1 MKFRIIHMPF
11 LPVAGMAIFPFVFL
25 KHSEHSLDRQIMNHE
40 FIHLRQQLEL
50 LIVPFYILYLLNYL
64 VNLLYYRNHF
74 LAYKNIVFEREAYE
88 NDTDSAYLA
97 KRKFASWR
105 NYL

>member
-11 LPVAGMAIFPFVFL
+11 LPVSGMAIFPFVFL
-25 KHSEHSLDRQIMNHE
+25 
-40 FIHLRQQLEL
+40 
-50 LIVPFYILYLLNYL
+50 
-64 VNLLYYRNHF
+64 
-74 LAYKNIVFEREAYE
+74 NIVFEREAYE
-88 NDTDSAYLA
+88 NDTDSTYLA